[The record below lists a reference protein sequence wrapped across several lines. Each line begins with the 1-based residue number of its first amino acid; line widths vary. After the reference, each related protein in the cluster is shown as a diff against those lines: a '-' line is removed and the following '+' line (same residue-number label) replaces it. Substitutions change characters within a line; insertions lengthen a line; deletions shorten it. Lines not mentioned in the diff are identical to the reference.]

1 MFSGSYQSQAQRQ
14 DRSYFK
20 RLYNFNANVELA
32 EFSLPFELSAQ
43 NQDNMAGAKVPS
55 GVVNATQLPPIGDE
69 EAQAA
74 AMQAEYDQMDGQ
86 RQVLY
91 DMDGN
96 EILEDEYG
104 NEMADVMDPEQ
115 YGEEQDYA
123 DGAGGD
129 ELKYEEFEAL
139 IEQQEDESSNKIA
152 ELRAANYVGSKGTP
166 MWHLRNSIKT
176 GEQAI
181 SFFAKYGSNM
191 PIKFLNCNR
200 KPVGPAEFRPYDLVT
215 TTTQDRKELNQEY
228 FTISAQ
234 GVVQVF

>member
-1 MFSGSYQSQAQRQ
+1 
-14 DRSYFK
+14 
-20 RLYNFNANVELA
+20 
-32 EFSLPFELSAQ
+32 
-43 NQDNMAGAKVPS
+43 
-55 GVVNATQLPPIGDE
+55 
-69 EAQAA
+69 
-74 AMQAEYDQMDGQ
+74 MDGQ

-104 NEMADVMDPEQ
+104 NEMGDVMDPEA
-115 YGEEQDYA
+115 YGEEEDA
-123 DGAGGD
+123 GAQGEDDLG
-129 ELKYEEFEAL
+129 YEEFEAL

-166 MWHLRNSIKT
+166 MWHLRNSIQT

-200 KPVGPAEFRPYDLVT
+200 REVGPADFRPYDLVT
-215 TTTQDRKELNQEY
+215 TQT
-228 FTISAQ
+228 
-234 GVVQVF
+234 

>member
-1 MFSGSYQSQAQRQ
+1 MQRQ
-14 DRSYFK
+14 YD
-20 RLYNFNANVELA
+20 
-32 EFSLPFELSAQ
+32 AQ
-43 NQDNMAGAKVPS
+43 MS
-55 GVVNATQLPPIGDE
+55 GQG
-69 EAQAA
+69 
-74 AMQAEYDQMDGQ
+74 
-86 RQVLY
+86 RRVLY

-104 NEMADVMDPEQ
+104 QEMEEMDPEYDQ
-115 YGEEQDYA
+115 EQDYGEEED
-123 DGAGGD
+123 D
-129 ELKYEEFEAL
+129 LRYEEFEAL
-139 IEQQEDESSNKIA
+139 IEKQEDESSNKIA

-200 KPVGPAEFRPYDLVT
+200 KEVSPAEFRPYDLVVT
-215 TTTQDRKELNQEY
+215 ASQDPKELNTEY
-228 FTISAQ
+228 FTVSAQ